1 MQDTNGPETSD
12 PVMKSIPQ
20 MKHALHRYA
29 IGVKCS
35 STDNIIDSSA
45 SGRLLDICP
54 RVNIKVCY
62 YLYIH
67 VHT

>member
-12 PVMKSIPQ
+12 PKMKSIPQ

-29 IGVKCS
+29 IGVNCS

-45 SGRLLDICP
+45 SERLLDICP
-54 RVNIKVCY
+54 RGNYKVCY
-62 YLYIH
+62 Y
-67 VHT
+67 